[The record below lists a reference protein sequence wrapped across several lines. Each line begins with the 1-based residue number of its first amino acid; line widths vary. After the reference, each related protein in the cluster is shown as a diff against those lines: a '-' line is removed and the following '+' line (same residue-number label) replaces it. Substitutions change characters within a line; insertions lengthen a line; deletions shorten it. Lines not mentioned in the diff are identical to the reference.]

1 MDKIL
6 VSVSYFDTLGREA
19 WNLLE
24 ENGYD
29 IIYNPEKN
37 FPSYTTEEIE
47 ELPDREEI
55 TAALVGMDDY
65 RDERK
70 YQLLPN
76 LRIVTKFGVGVDNI
90 DGELAKKYGVKICN
104 APGQNANAV
113 AELTVCFILNLLR
126 SVPFKQKEM
135 EEGIWDRSQR
145 YEIKGKIIG
154 LLGFGSIAKLVAK
167 KLQAW
172 DVKVIA
178 CDLFPDKKTA
188 AELGVRMTTQEEV
201 ITTSDFVSIHIPAAP
216 ETYHLFDEKKINAM
230 KDGVYLLNLAR
241 GALVDLNALA
251 NALNSGKLAGAGLD
265 VFEVEPL
272 PADAEIFK
280 CKNVVVTPHVGAE
293 TFEAYHNVSMTTAL
307 DFVRVIKGENP
318 IHWVNR

>member
-24 ENGYD
+24 ENGYE
-29 IIYNPEKN
+29 IIFNPEKN

-47 ELPDREEI
+47 VLPDREEI

-126 SVPFKQKEM
+126 SAV
-135 EEGIWDRSQR
+135 S
-145 YEIKGKIIG
+145 
-154 LLGFGSIAKLVAK
+154 S
-167 KLQAW
+167 
-172 DVKVIA
+172 
-178 CDLFPDKKTA
+178 
-188 AELGVRMTTQEEV
+188 
-201 ITTSDFVSIHIPAAP
+201 SVSI
-216 ETYHLFDEKKINAM
+216 
-230 KDGVYLLNLAR
+230 
-241 GALVDLNALA
+241 
-251 NALNSGKLAGAGLD
+251 
-265 VFEVEPL
+265 
-272 PADAEIFK
+272 
-280 CKNVVVTPHVGAE
+280 
-293 TFEAYHNVSMTTAL
+293 
-307 DFVRVIKGENP
+307 
-318 IHWVNR
+318 